1 MEKIKKKEYRRFH
14 EMQSWKRKKEIRDN
28 KEAETQKMEL
38 ERKLKE
44 SSNSVRAGLGL
55 IRTEVGYVG
64 RFEP

>member
-1 MEKIKKKEYRRFH
+1 
-14 EMQSWKRKKEIRDN
+14 MQSWKRKKEIRDN